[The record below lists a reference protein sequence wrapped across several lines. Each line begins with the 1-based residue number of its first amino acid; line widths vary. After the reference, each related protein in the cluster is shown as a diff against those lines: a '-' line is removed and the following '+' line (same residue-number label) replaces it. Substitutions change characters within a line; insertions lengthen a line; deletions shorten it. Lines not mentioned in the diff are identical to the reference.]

1 MTEDFSPETKDN
13 PRQAP
18 IIEYNGGMFGDEA
31 DTVLSVLGTAF
42 LWILLTF
49 LV

>member
-1 MTEDFSPETKDN
+1 MIEDFSPETKDK
-13 PRQAP
+13 PRQVP

-49 LV
+49 LI